1 MKILVLNCGSS
12 SIKYQLINIDANNN
26 STVMAKGLLERIGLE
41 MGEFTHKY
49 NGEKYYEQTPI
60 ADHTAGIKMVLKAL
74 TDPKMGV
81 IKDLKEI
88 EAVGNRVAHGG
99 ELFKASALVN
109 DDVIEKIKSLME
121 LAPLHTPGNLAGIYA
136 MREVLPNVPQAVVFD
151 TAFHQT
157 LPPKS
162 FLYGLPYEYY
172 QKYHLR
178 RYGFHGTSH
187 GFVAE
192 KAAKMIGKD
201 WKDLKIISCHLGSG
215 ASIAA
220 IDHGKSV
227 DTTMGLTAL
236 EGLIMGSRPGDIDPG
251 AVLYIVEKELA
262 EGKTMKDITNI
273 FYKKSGLVGISGGK
287 QDMRDIRAG
296 RDAGDERSTY
306 AFDMFAQRVKRYIGG
321 YMAEMGGC
329 DILLFTG
336 GIGENAW
343 FMRHPILENMECLG
357 IKVDMALNDK
367 IMGEDAVI
375 STPDSK
381 VTTIVVTTDE
391 EYVIAMDTMNL
402 VLGKEF
408 RIGIL
413 L

>member
-49 NGEKYYEQTPI
+49 NGEKHYEQTPI

-236 EGLIMGSRPGDIDPG
+236 EGLIMGSRPGDVDPG
-251 AVLYIVEKELA
+251 AVLYVVEKELA

-357 IKVDMALNDK
+357 IKVDMEKNDK

-391 EYVIAMDTMNL
+391 EYVIAMDTMKL
-402 VLGKEF
+402 VQGK
-408 RIGIL
+408 
-413 L
+413 

>member
-402 VLGKEF
+402 VLGK
-408 RIGIL
+408 
-413 L
+413 

>member
-1 MKILVLNCGSS
+1 
-12 SIKYQLINIDANNN
+12 
-26 STVMAKGLLERIGLE
+26 
-41 MGEFTHKY
+41 
-49 NGEKYYEQTPI
+49 
-60 ADHTAGIKMVLKAL
+60 
-74 TDPKMGV
+74 MGV

-236 EGLIMGSRPGDIDPG
+236 EGLIMGSRPGDVDPG

-357 IKVDMALNDK
+357 IKVDMEKNDK

-391 EYVIAMDTMNL
+391 EYVIAMDTMKL
-402 VLGKEF
+402 VQGK
-408 RIGIL
+408 
-413 L
+413 